1 MPGISTNRPSRLDRA
16 ISGLRDQGLIA
27 TTASADKLNVSAGDG
42 GQEYILTNV
51 QLLEL
56 MDNDQL
62 TWQGIKDLHRE
73 IGRNQLSAS

>member
-16 ISGLRDQGLIA
+16 ISGLRDQGLIL
-27 TTASADKLNVSAGDG
+27 TTASADKLYVSAGDG
-42 GQEYILTNV
+42 GQEYILINV

-73 IGRNQLSAS
+73 SGGDPLSAS